1 MKNLFKFLLAVVA
14 LAVVGC
20 TTDTTEDLAPN
31 IDKGNGLTTIT
42 LSLDGTRTHLG
53 AKGEE
58 GYPLYWSKGDK
69 IAINGAVSA
78 ALGEEFDGQSAA
90 IFAFEGELTTPYN
103 IVYPAPAEGVT
114 ASAEGLFPVTF
125 PASQNYTAGTFE
137 SGTAPMYGYA
147 AAPAEGEEAAA
158 IQLNHLAGVLRFA
171 VKGSKTLT
179 SMTVV
184 AENGKIAGDFDVNCK
199 NGALTAHED
208 ASNTITVLFGEGLAL
223 KADEATPIY
232 VAVPAGEH
240 GIYTITLFT
249 DEAENNAM
257 VIRFN
262 SDNHPVKAGVVKEF
276 AEFEFVAN
284 ATAEPVSGEL
294 VIENEVDLVRLA
306 KMSEVGLLG
315 SVTSV
320 RVAATLDMS
329 KVEGWHGIDRFPAIT
344 FDGGSDKGY
353 EIKGLTAPL
362 FNTINGGTIKNVK
375 LNMDITVEEGAIFG
389 ALANVVRSTA
399 EQVAVIDNCVTSGKL
414 VVATTYKGTTTN
426 DSEIAVS
433 PMIGQA
439 YGATIT
445 NCANNASIEIKAISA
460 ATTTQIKPCVGG
472 VVAYLGAG
480 EEGAAAPV
488 LKNCVN
494 NESAKIT
501 WNETEPNTK
510 LNPYIA
516 GVVGGY
522 LTEGSAENLTNYADI
537 EVLTDMYVP
546 NIGGVC
552 GYLHPS
558 AATYCYNHGDI
569 TIDSATSYAYWGG
582 VFGSVYNKTMTI
594 TSCENHGDVTFGENA
609 SCAARNY
616 IGGVI
621 GTSQSQGAV
630 YSKLKNTGT
639 IANYGKNEKT
649 RFFMGGVIGYCWK
662 VGLLDECVNGEQGT
676 NKGAV
681 IVTNELG
688 LKETYY
694 PAIGGV
700 CGCFY
705 PNAGEYSIKNSVN
718 YAPVT
723 VSTTVVNVMQQ
734 AIGGVVGWGKN
745 AKLSGCDNYGAINC
759 DGITNSAKLPLF
771 IGGVCGLQNGSKGA
785 IDGCDNSGA
794 ITLGEAAD
802 GVLQLGGVVGY
813 GTHSVTNCSNSGKIT
828 IKGSP
833 SIATTGVGKIQGDRT
848 DRDYANRSNIGG
860 VVGKIYSTTA
870 GLATSYTSL
879 ENTGEIYMPQ
889 ADSLKCIAIGG
900 VLGEVTINTATMSDV
915 KNSGAIKIENATN
928 KGMYVAVGGILGR
941 NFNDKF
947 TSQKITISS
956 WNNSGDISVS
966 ETSGI
971 RHIRAGGLIGDLLSA
986 GASKFE
992 TVISM
997 TNSRNSGDISR
1008 VTKAKGSSQSFAG
1021 GLIGG
1026 IGASMTSANESH
1038 MGTDI
1043 TISGCENSGN
1053 VQFDQY
1059 DGSNSLD
1066 NTAYC
1071 NASGGI
1077 VGMVYGGLTNTPAR
1091 AYVPTIKGCTNKG
1104 TISAHAGAVGGIVGI
1119 IRDWC
1124 KVEGTESACNVN
1136 EGEVKLL
1143 GTVNGYA
1150 GGIVGHIYEADHA
1163 NCDIAVVYSN
1173 NKGAVSGTQYVGG
1186 IVGASSST
1194 IATAIANC
1202 VNVGK
1207 VSGAITSGTSDA
1219 KYAGYVGGIAGSVAA
1234 NITSSNSHCDIE
1246 APYYANVGGITGSP
1260 RAGAVVAQSCKLGG
1274 KIARTTTKEEDAN
1287 GGDPILV
1294 PEYTEISD
1302 SNFYEYIYG
1311 AAVEEATA
1319 VADGCSFLS
1328 VKPTI

>member
-1 MKNLFKFLLAVVA
+1 MRTFTKLFFAVAA
-14 LAVVGC
+14 LAVGISC
-20 TTDTTEDLAPN
+20 TTDTTEDLSVEL
-31 IDKGNGLTTIT
+31 KGQTSLT
-42 LSLDGTRTHLG
+42 LSLEESRTQLG
-53 AKGEE
+53 AKAE
-58 GYPLYWSKGDK
+58 GVYPLYWSEGDK
-69 IAINGAVSA
+69 VAVNGVASVALTASQANGAA
-78 ALGEEFDGQSAA
+78 AEFTFS
-90 IFAFEGELTTPYN
+90 GELVRPYN
-103 IVYPAPAEGVT
+103 LVYPAPAEGVT
-114 ASAEGLFPVTF
+114 AVAEGCYPVTF
-125 PASQNYTAGTFE
+125 PASQSYTAGTFA

-147 AAPAEGEEAAA
+147 AALAEGEEAAA

-184 AENGKIAGDFDVNCK
+184 AESGKIAGNFDVNCET
-199 NGALTAHED
+199 GTLTAHED
-208 ASNTITVLFGEGLAL
+208 ASNTITMSFGEGLAL
-223 KADEATPIY
+223 GAEATPIY

-249 DEAENNAM
+249 DEVENNAM
-257 VIRFN
+257 ITRFN

-294 VIENEVDLVRLA
+294 VIENEADLVRLA

-320 RVAATLDMS
+320 RVAANLDMS
-329 KVEGWHGIDRFPAIT
+329 KIEGWHGIDRFPAIT
-344 FDGGSDKGY
+344 FDGGSDKGF
-353 EIKGLTAPL
+353 EINGLKAPL
-362 FNTINGGTIKNVK
+362 FTTVNGATIKNVK
-375 LNMDITVEEGAIFG
+375 LNMDITVEDNIAIFG

-399 EQVAVIDNCVTSGKL
+399 EHVAVVDNCVTSGKL
-414 VVATTYKGTTTN
+414 VFATTYKGTTTN
-426 DSEIAVS
+426 DFEIAVS

-460 ATTTQIKPCVGG
+460 VTTTQIKPCVGG

-537 EVLTDMYVP
+537 EVLTNMYVP
-546 NIGGVC
+546 NIGGIC

-582 VFGSVYNKTMTI
+582 VFGSIDNATMTI

-609 SCAARNY
+609 SCTARNY

-723 VSTTVVNVMQQ
+723 VSTTVVNVMQH

-745 AKLSGCDNYGAINC
+745 AKLSDCDNYGAVNC

-771 IGGVCGLQNGSKGA
+771 IGGVCGFQNGSKGA

-802 GVLQLGGVVGY
+802 GLLLLGGVVGY

-828 IKGSP
+828 VKGSP
-833 SIATTGVGKIQGDRT
+833 SIATTGVGSIQGNRT

-860 VVGKIYSTTA
+860 VVGKVYSTSA
-870 GLATSYTSL
+870 SLATSYTSL

-900 VLGEVTINTATMSDV
+900 VLGEVTIASATMSDI

-928 KGMYVAVGGILGR
+928 KGMYVSVGGILGR

-947 TSQKITISS
+947 TSQSITISS
-956 WNNSGDISVS
+956 WNNSGDISVA

-971 RHIRAGGLIGDLLSA
+971 RHIRAGGLIGDLLSSGSNKYEA
-986 GASKFE
+986 
-992 TVISM
+992 VISM

-1008 VTKAKGSSQSFAG
+1008 VTKAKGSSQSFAS

-1038 MGTDI
+1038 MATDI

-1077 VGMVYGGLTNTPAR
+1077 VGMVYGGLTNSPAR
-1091 AYVPTIKGCTNKG
+1091 AYVPTITGCTNKG

-1124 KVEGTESACNVN
+1124 KIEGAEGACNVN

-1143 GTVNGYA
+1143 GTANGYA
-1150 GGIVGHIYEADHA
+1150 GGIVGHIYEADHT
-1163 NCDIAVVYSN
+1163 NCDIVVVYSN

-1207 VSGAITSGTSDA
+1207 VSGAITSGTKDE

-1246 APYYANVGGITGSP
+1246 APYYTNVGGITGSP
-1260 RAGAVVAQSCKLGG
+1260 RTDAVLAQSCQLGG
-1274 KIARTTTKEEDAN
+1274 TIACDKIKKEDADGIEVEAMN
-1287 GGDPILV
+1287 SITFDEGN
-1294 PEYTEISD
+1294 YF
-1302 SNFYEYIYG
+1302 NYIYG
-1311 AAVEEATA
+1311 ATVTWAEGSNY
-1319 VADGCSFLS
+1319 DGCSFLS

>member
-1 MKNLFKFLLAVVA
+1 M
-14 LAVVGC
+14 
-20 TTDTTEDLAPN
+20 
-31 IDKGNGLTTIT
+31 
-42 LSLDGTRTHLG
+42 
-53 AKGEE
+53 
-58 GYPLYWSKGDK
+58 
-69 IAINGAVSA
+69 
-78 ALGEEFDGQSAA
+78 
-90 IFAFEGELTTPYN
+90 
-103 IVYPAPAEGVT
+103 
-114 ASAEGLFPVTF
+114 
-125 PASQNYTAGTFE
+125 
-137 SGTAPMYGYA
+137 
-147 AAPAEGEEAAA
+147 
-158 IQLNHLAGVLRFA
+158 
-171 VKGSKTLT
+171 
-179 SMTVV
+179 
-184 AENGKIAGDFDVNCK
+184 
-199 NGALTAHED
+199 
-208 ASNTITVLFGEGLAL
+208 
-223 KADEATPIY
+223 
-232 VAVPAGEH
+232 
-240 GIYTITLFT
+240 
-249 DEAENNAM
+249 
-257 VIRFN
+257 
-262 SDNHPVKAGVVKEF
+262 
-276 AEFEFVAN
+276 
-284 ATAEPVSGEL
+284 
-294 VIENEVDLVRLA
+294 
-306 KMSEVGLLG
+306 
-315 SVTSV
+315 
-320 RVAATLDMS
+320 
-329 KVEGWHGIDRFPAIT
+329 
-344 FDGGSDKGY
+344 
-353 EIKGLTAPL
+353 
-362 FNTINGGTIKNVK
+362 
-375 LNMDITVEEGAIFG
+375 
-389 ALANVVRSTA
+389 
-399 EQVAVIDNCVTSGKL
+399 
-414 VVATTYKGTTTN
+414 
-426 DSEIAVS
+426 
-433 PMIGQA
+433 
-439 YGATIT
+439 
-445 NCANNASIEIKAISA
+445 
-460 ATTTQIKPCVGG
+460 
-472 VVAYLGAG
+472 
-480 EEGAAAPV
+480 
-488 LKNCVN
+488 
-494 NESAKIT
+494 
-501 WNETEPNTK
+501 

-522 LTEGSAENLTNYADI
+522 LTEGSVENLTNYADI
-537 EVLTDMYVP
+537 EVLTNMYVP

-552 GYLHPS
+552 GYLYPS

-582 VFGSVYNKTMTI
+582 VFGSVYNATMTI

-649 RFFMGGVIGYCWK
+649 RFFIGGVIGYCWK

-688 LKETYY
+688 LSTDYY

-723 VSTTVVNVMQQ
+723 VSTTVVNAMQQ
-734 AIGGVVGWGKN
+734 AIGGLLGWGRN

-802 GVLQLGGVVGY
+802 GVLELGGVVGY

-828 IKGSP
+828 VKGSP
-833 SIATTGVGKIQGDRT
+833 SVTTTGVGSIQGNRT
-848 DRDYANRSNIGG
+848 DRDYASRSNIGG

-900 VLGEVTINTATMSDV
+900 VLGEVTINTATMSDI

-928 KGMYVAVGGILGR
+928 KGMYVSVGGILGR

-947 TSQKITISS
+947 TSQSITISS

-966 ETSGI
+966 ENSGI

-986 GASKFE
+986 GSSKFE
-992 TVISM
+992 AVISM

-1077 VGMVYGGLTNTPAR
+1077 VGMVYGGVTNSPAKP
-1091 AYVPTIKGCTNKG
+1091 YVPTIKGCTNKG

-1124 KVEGTESACNVN
+1124 KIEGAEGACNVN

-1150 GGIVGHIYEADHA
+1150 GGIVGHIYEADHT

-1207 VSGAITSGTSDA
+1207 VSGAITSGTNDD

-1260 RAGAVVAQSCKLGG
+1260 RANAVLAQSCQLGG
-1274 KIARTTTKEEDAN
+1274 TIACDKIKIEDTDGN
-1287 GGDPILV
+1287 
-1294 PEYTEISD
+1294 EIEAMNSITLD
-1302 SNFYEYIYG
+1302 EGNYFNYIYG
-1311 AAVEEATA
+1311 TTVTWAEGSNY
-1319 VADGCSFLS
+1319 DGCSFLS
-1328 VKPTI
+1328 VVPTI